1 MGSGLEQIKEQLND
15 FYKQLSKAQKI
26 KIGISGLLV
35 IVSMALLFHLTLK
48 PEYETLFNDITPKD
62 RGEIT
67 QKLDEMSIPW
77 KTNDTGSSILVKKE
91 DKNKAQANLAVE
103 GLPKEDFSYEQML
116 DNSSLTMT
124 NEERGKRFL
133 IAQKNE
139 LSNVIREIQGV
150 KNAKVNLTVAEDT
163 NFLMQDKKSKASV
176 FVELEPKVQLSKDQV
191 NGIIMI
197 VSNAVKD
204 LDSENVTVVDN
215 RGQVLN
221 KDTED
226 EAFEASTQL
235 NLQHQVQNKMQNSL
249 TEFLATIYG
258 PENVAVMVNVKLDF
272 DSEVTDVKEFA
283 PPIKDE
289 TTGLVRSMND
299 LKEEVVNGME
309 GGVPGTDTNS
319 EDIVQYEE
327 TENNHSK
334 YKKSNEIINYELNE
348 MNKKL
353 VKAKGQVKDITVAVV
368 LNKQTLPN
376 QELTDEERKKVM
388 NIVSA
393 STGIDT
399 KVVEVMAK
407 DFDNTLAD
415 ELANMQKEPKGLEA
429 IPLWAMA
436 ILGALLIG
444 ALGYTVYRVR
454 KRKEE
459 MEEILETPIPTL
471 EEEASEIEIEVSEK
485 SEYKKQIDKFIDKNP
500 EATAQLLKNWI
511 NED

>member
-1 MGSGLEQIKEQLND
+1 MGNGLEQIKEQLND

-26 KIGISGLLV
+26 KIAVSGLLV
-35 IVSMALLFHLTLK
+35 VISMALLFYFTSK
-48 PEYETLFNDITPKD
+48 PEYVVLFNDITPKD

-67 QKLDEMSIPW
+67 QKLDEMAIPW
-77 KTNDTGSSILVKKE
+77 KTNDAGSSILVQKE
-91 DKNKAQANLAVE
+91 DKNKAQANLAVA

-116 DNSSLTMT
+116 DNTSLTMT
-124 NEERGKRFL
+124 NEERAKRFL

-139 LSNVIREIQGV
+139 LSSVIREIEGV
-150 KNAKVNLTVAEDT
+150 KNAKVNLTVPEDT
-163 NFLMQDKKSKASV
+163 NFLMQDQKAKASV

-204 LDSENVTVVDN
+204 LDPENVTVVDN

-221 KDTED
+221 KESED
-226 EAFEASTQL
+226 EAFDASTQL
-235 NLQHQVQNKMQNSL
+235 NLQHQVQSKMQNSL
-249 TEFLATIYG
+249 TEFLSTIYG

-283 PPIKDE
+283 PPVKDE
-289 TTGLVRSMND
+289 TNGLVRSMND
-299 LKEEVVNGME
+299 LKEEVVNGTE

-327 TENNHSK
+327 TDNNNSK
-334 YKKSNEIINYELNE
+334 YKKSNQVINYELNE

-353 VKAKGQVKDITVAVV
+353 VKAKGQVKDITVAIV
-368 LNKQTLPN
+368 LNKKALPN
-376 QELTDEERKKVM
+376 QELTDEDRKKVV
-388 NIVSA
+388 NLVSA

-399 KVVEVMAK
+399 KVVEVMTK
-407 DFDNTLAD
+407 DFDNTLED
-415 ELANMQKEPKGLEA
+415 EFANMEQEPKGLEA

-436 ILGALLIG
+436 LLGALLIG

-454 KRKEE
+454 RRKQE
-459 MEEILETPIPTL
+459 MEEVLETPIPTL